1 MRHGFLSEA
10 EIGRMKWLGIPERQL
25 LELEARQRKRV
36 KALEELLEKERD
48 ELQAI
53 IDAMSSHPMTHEFEF
68 GSIHAPARYS
78 TKLTWKDKII
88 LVIAEAKRPLLARE
102 IGPVLIQ
109 WEPHTLSYSD
119 IDNTVSVHLSK
130 LVKAGA
136 LIRTKRKGQGGCLY
150 SLPE

>member
-1 MRHGFLSEA
+1 MSEA
-10 EIGRMKWLGIPERQL
+10 EIARMKWLGIPDRQLAEIEAGQRKRIKSLEEQLERERQ
-25 LELEARQRKRV
+25 ELEA
-36 KALEELLEKERD
+36 
-48 ELQAI
+48 I
-53 IDAMSSHPMTHEFEF
+53 IEAMSNPPMRHEFEF

-88 LVIAEAKRPLLARE
+88 LVLTEAKRPLLARE

-109 WEPHTLSYSD
+109 WEPHTLSYTD

-136 LIRTKRKGQGGCLY
+136 LIRTKRKGQGGYLY
-150 SLPE
+150 SMPE